1 MQFFGNENIISND
14 QGKTNVSNSNL
25 DFTEQLL
32 NLAKLKEEGILTQE
46 EFEEQK
52 RKILNSK

>member
-1 MQFFGNENIISND
+1 MQFLGNENIISND
-14 QGKTNVSNSNL
+14 QEKTNVSNSNL